1 MDQPGAAAKEAIK
14 EAVEEAVLS
23 NPEEGEAIFTWSG
36 KALAGQLVAGG
47 RIWSL
52 EGCGSDCHL
61 WILWDSS
68 QWSEEKEKDKRRS
81 CQLSG
86 SIVTYTCSLCPQQN
100 CTTVDTALGL
110 CHNCP
115 CSRACEESVSASSV
129 CDATSLKWTP
139 SVLPQD
145 ICGPV
150 QGGWCM
156 EEYWEGWKLTG
167 RVIGST
173 DVDEYS
179 IEECWRR
186 CKVNSKCKFINWRSS
201 VQKRSNLAED
211 RLRREPGRE
220 PRKRPSKNKPG
231 KRPGG
236 KKPGKK
242 LGKKPGKKPG
252 TRPPRRKP
260 SKRLGK
266 KPGSKPGK
274 KPGKKLGKPAHN
286 HNCQLLST
294 PGQRLLSE
302 SYDEYWT
309 SGRGC

>member
-14 EAVEEAVLS
+14 EAVEETVLS
-23 NPEEGEAIFTWSG
+23 NPEEEDAIFTWSG
-36 KALAGQLVAGG
+36 KALAGQMVAGG

-52 EGCGSDCHL
+52 EGCGYDCHL

-68 QWSEEKEKDKRRS
+68 QWREEKEKDKLRS

-100 CTTVDTALGL
+100 CTTVDTALGW

-115 CSRACEESVSASSV
+115 CSSNCVESVSASSA

-139 SVLPQD
+139 SALPQD
-145 ICGPV
+145 LCGPV

-167 RVIGST
+167 RIIGST
-173 DVDEYS
+173 DIDEYS

-186 CKVNSKCKFINWRSS
+186 CKVNSKCKFINWRGS
-201 VQKRSNLAED
+201 VQKRSLLAEN
-211 RLRREPGRE
+211 RGRREPGRE
-220 PRKRPSKNKPG
+220 PRKRPSKSKPG

-242 LGKKPGKKPG
+242 PGQKPGKRSTGKKPRKKPE
-252 TRPPRRKP
+252 
-260 SKRLGK
+260 K
-266 KPGSKPGK
+266 KQGVQPGK
-274 KPGKKLGKPAHN
+274 KVGKPSRN
-286 HNCQLLST
+286 HNCQLLSA